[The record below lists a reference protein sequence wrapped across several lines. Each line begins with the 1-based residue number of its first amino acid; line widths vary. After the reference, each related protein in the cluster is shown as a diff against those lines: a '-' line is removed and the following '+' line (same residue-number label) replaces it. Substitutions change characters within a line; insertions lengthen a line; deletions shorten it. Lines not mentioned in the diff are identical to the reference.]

1 VDDQLALA
9 NAYFMAQRPQDALRE
24 AEAVLKVDPAQAF
37 ALKLKSRVEYL
48 SGDRDNALSAFV
60 TLLDPSS
67 RDEEGFY
74 MLERIYY
81 EQARI
86 DHAIGQLQHVLRIQ
100 PEILQGIRQ
109 SRIVLLG
116 ARRHRDG
123 HGYF

>member
-37 ALKLKSRVEYL
+37 ALKLKSSVEYL

-60 TLLDPSS
+60 TLLDHHPE
-67 RDEEGFY
+67 DEEGFY

-81 EQARI
+81 EEARI
-86 DHAIGQLQHVLRIQ
+86 DHAIGQLQHVLRIN
-100 PEILQGIRQ
+100 PK
-109 SRIVLLG
+109 SYKAFDNLG
-116 ARRHRDG
+116 LC
-123 HGYF
+123 Y